1 MGHPGRNNSF
11 QVRSKS
17 DLSVIYNDVSVLEN
31 MHAARATRLLSLAGD
46 EDDGGGNSAGSET
59 GDLDILA
66 RMQPTQKDAF
76 RSLFRRAILNTDMT
90 LHFAQVAQ
98 MKARVSSGIGRG
110 SHPLDD
116 DDDDLVD
123 GRYLEKFYQTMDG
136 RSINMALLFF
146 LHAADVSNPAKAG
159 PLFTEWCERSL
170 RELFEQGDEERRRYL
185 LPLSPMCDRDNINK
199 NDSQI
204 GYIKFIVRPTFVL
217 LSDMIPNV
225 VTEILPVLERN
236 LRYWE
241 NRKKVEL
248 GLPVDEE
255 EEEAEEQETD
265 VEEVVEAEKVGP
277 NIVVD
282 DATLSGDESLLMEEH
297 VLKKPKEKSRTEET
311 RKPKGDYDR
320 NNNNNNNNNDINN
333 TGSSKSYERKRS
345 KDNTSKS
352 HDKKRSTNANTHA
365 NTKSSVERKSSK
377 EYDSKKVERKKS
389 KEGTGSK
396 PLERKK
402 SRDENAMTGSSS
414 GGGVKASRRGS
425 GKQMKKDT
433 IKSKEEMMANILSKP
448 TFDRDGSVYFS

>member
-320 NNNNNNNNNDINN
+320 NNNNNNNNDINN